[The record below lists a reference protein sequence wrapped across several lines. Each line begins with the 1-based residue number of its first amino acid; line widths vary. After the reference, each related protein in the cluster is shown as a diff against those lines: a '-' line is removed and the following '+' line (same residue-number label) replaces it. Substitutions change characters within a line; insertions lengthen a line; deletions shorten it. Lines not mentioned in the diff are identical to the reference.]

1 MKKITEYLQHVDEC
15 HQLAKQITNP
25 VHLRQLEDM
34 TKAWEMLARERER
47 QLATKKK
54 VQDIA

>member
-1 MKKITEYLQHVDEC
+1 MKKITQYLQHAEEC
-15 HQLAKQITNP
+15 RQLAKQITNP